1 MPAQRIQLNPAS
13 PTKRNKPDKCILC
26 NEDLEEGILNQHT
39 RCTRNILVIQDVD
52 EPRYTRQAD
61 GHFHCKTCEYRS
73 ANRVDFKQQT
83 HVTESHAKASAGAPH
98 DIEMGNEAQVPMLD
112 SGRSPEMGNEAQV
125 PMSDSGRS
133 PEMGNEAQVPMSD
146 SGRSPEMGNEA
157 QVPMSDSGRSP
168 EMGNEAQVPMSDSGR
183 SPTPGEEECDHFLRN
198 LGLVVHRDLLI
209 CPECKTVVEHTDI
222 RRHINAN
229 HGELDIPKS
238 LKTDFDTIVL
248 SRYPN
253 LISKPEHPLEPV
265 EKIPYL
271 ETKFAYIRCVSCN
284 RCYNSPGGRHADPIT
299 YDCQRYIPNT
309 SSPWFPL
316 KKSAPTPFDMT
327 VATPLQIYQ
336 NSRSHHATVL
346 DGSQID
352 EVRIL
357 HQFLYKEGWISAID
371 TTGLP
376 RSSLIRYARLEPKD
390 PVLLKLSSVI
400 YKFLKR
406 VQDTLL
412 HTALRRLVGLRPAS
426 EHERTFMRHHSSVSN
441 PTLKRYAR
449 TAVGFIELI
458 RRSNADAYPFKVP
471 EAILKSAQDLF
482 ALVSQAD
489 TEPLE
494 GFDEA
499 EDVPLA
505 DLVLDEDGEPLDDSP
520 MPLEPD
526 NLIGAPNRSETSAEC
541 ALINLLELIYTS
553 TPTTAKGAPMHSPV
567 MQFLLLSSVRDSG
580 AWATTTSITQKI
592 AASTFVG
599 RLTFAHLITQ
609 TSIKGDITTHEAF
622 NTYERYFLERSEAVM
637 PSLYILHR
645 GLSSIASA
653 EESGTVL
660 SSPSWDVD
668 AVTIGESTVFFT
680 QIGEIITSLH
690 EEIEVELR
698 DVLFNSDAHTQ
709 FAEVE
714 ILDKPRCAIPGF
726 SFIDHVGNPWH
737 KIPTLMD
744 HILRTPSLFK
754 EFGLGLGN
762 YPGGSIRNVFS
773 SFKHSSSEALTTRR
787 RSSQER
793 IASSPSAASFHL
805 PPFHILPCLCRPL
818 FSEFQLLLRPHMHH
832 NSYYF
837 LFCGLHRPVTS
848 VDLSKAM
855 SEITL
860 AKLHIAIPISLHR
873 QIMAFITSRYRR
885 AFPAGTV
892 SSATD
897 EQLGHSETVDRK
909 HYGLDAS
916 IPGQMDHDSLLTSLE
931 VSGIFH
937 KILLGD
943 TVLLQSVY
951 AQQAHVQDLVHDLD
965 SIRAGRRD
973 HGPSGEASGHPG
985 NSNDSQCIASGN
997 PRSIARSVTQQL
1009 APFLNQQMKETV
1021 ERANAAI
1028 VHLFAPDRIRRQ
1040 HPCSPICSRQCSS
1053 PLIPRVRQVI
1063 RDPPHVTFS
1072 NIHQAQATQLC
1083 IEKERSFLLVTPT
1096 GSGKTYPPL
1105 IASRWYDK
1113 GSTTVWLLPMLS
1125 MREQLVKRV
1134 RSRGFPLSCTTR
1146 HPHRSTPSNLI
1157 VSIEST
1163 AKEEFTRY
1171 LEQLCATQSIAR
1183 FVLDEAH
1190 LLLTHES
1197 FRPIMN
1203 TLSGQVE

>member
-1 MPAQRIQLNPAS
+1 
-13 PTKRNKPDKCILC
+13 
-26 NEDLEEGILNQHT
+26 
-39 RCTRNILVIQDVD
+39 
-52 EPRYTRQAD
+52 
-61 GHFHCKTCEYRS
+61 
-73 ANRVDFKQQT
+73 
-83 HVTESHAKASAGAPH
+83 
-98 DIEMGNEAQVPMLD
+98 
-112 SGRSPEMGNEAQV
+112 
-125 PMSDSGRS
+125 MSDSGRS

-284 RCYNSPGGRHADPIT
+284 RCYNSPGSFNNHACTLGGRHADPIT

-754 EFGLGLGN
+754 EFGSVN
-762 YPGGSIRNVFS
+762 REECKIRWHTGHISDWMSQVYALQEKIMVAVS
-773 SFKHSSSEALTTRR
+773 LSYGEPARGTELTT
-787 RSSQER
+787 
-793 IASSPSAASFHL
+793 H
-805 PPFHILPCLCRPL
+805 
-818 FSEFQLLLRPHMHH
+818 
-832 NSYYF
+832 
-837 LFCGLHRPVTS
+837 
-848 VDLSKAM
+848 
-855 SEITL
+855 
-860 AKLHIAIPISLHR
+860 
-873 QIMAFITSRYRR
+873 IMAFITSRYRR

-937 KILLGD
+937 KILWVIPCSFSRL
-943 TVLLQSVY
+943 Y

-1028 VHLFAPDRIRRQ
+1028 VHLFAPDRIRADSTHVLPSAVVNV
-1040 HPCSPICSRQCSS
+1040 HPS
-1053 PLIPRVRQVI
+1053 LIPR
-1063 RDPPHVTFS
+1063 
-1072 NIHQAQATQLC
+1072 AQATQLC

-1125 MREQLVKRV
+1125 MREQLVKRCKEQ
-1134 RSRGFPLSCTTR
+1134 GLSFELYDT
-1146 HPHRSTPSNLI
+1146 PSTPPQRPFQSHRI
-1157 VSIEST
+1157 HRVDGKGGIYSI
-1163 AKEEFTRY
+1163 
-1171 LEQLCATQSIAR
+1171 
-1183 FVLDEAH
+1183 
-1190 LLLTHES
+1190 
-1197 FRPIMN
+1197 P
-1203 TLSGQVE
+1203 